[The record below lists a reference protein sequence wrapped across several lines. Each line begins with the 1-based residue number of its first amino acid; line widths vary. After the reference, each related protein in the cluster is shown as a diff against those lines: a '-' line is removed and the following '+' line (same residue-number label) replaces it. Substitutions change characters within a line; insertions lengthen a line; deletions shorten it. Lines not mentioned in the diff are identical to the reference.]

1 MSQSDKTRQKLVDS
15 MRKTKSGAT
24 GKNESAEVDEPK
36 KTAQQAPKAE
46 SGAGAS
52 TRAKPAAKK
61 SDKKTD
67 DSKQVDGYQ
76 SVRRRVWPD

>member
-24 GKNESAEVDEPK
+24 EEQESPAAEEQKKPESPAPK
-36 KTAQQAPKAE
+36 K
-46 SGAGAS
+46 S
-52 TRAKPAAKK
+52 TGTGSKPAAKR
-61 SDKKTD
+61 SEKKTV
-67 DSKQVDGYQ
+67 SEKTTDGFQ